1 LILQC
6 RGSCSQARASD
17 SGNSSHDN
25 LEIHQPYTMSCLR
38 SLVGLERSKEL
49 PQYVRSISVV
59 KLIVTEFY
67 DFMRASVPRS
77 ADP

>member
-1 LILQC
+1 
-6 RGSCSQARASD
+6 
-17 SGNSSHDN
+17 
-25 LEIHQPYTMSCLR
+25 MSCLR